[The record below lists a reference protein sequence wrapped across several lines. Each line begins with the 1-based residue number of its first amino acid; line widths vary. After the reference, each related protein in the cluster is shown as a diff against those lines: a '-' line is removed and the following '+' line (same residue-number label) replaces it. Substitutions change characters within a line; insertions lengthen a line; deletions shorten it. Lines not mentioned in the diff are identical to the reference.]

1 MIPQRPYLLRA
12 MYEWIVD
19 NGWTPH
25 ILIDTSVGDVE
36 IPEGFSDDGQVL
48 LNVSDRAVR
57 GLEFGSDKVDFSAR
71 FGGVSH
77 QVSAPVERV
86 LAIYANENGEGMAFD
101 EQASPSGEATQHYDP
116 KDDGPTDSGP
126 PDKRGPDKGGPNL
139 RVVK

>member
-25 ILIDTSVGDVE
+25 ILIDTTADDVE
-36 IPEGFSDDGQVL
+36 IPPGLSDDGQIL
-48 LNVSDRAVR
+48 LNVSERAVHA
-57 GLEFGSDKVDFSAR
+57 LEFGSERVEFSAR
-71 FGGVSH
+71 FDGVSH

-101 EQASPSGEATQHYDP
+101 HPASDGAIQDHDP
-116 KDDGPTDSGP
+116 QDDGPTDSP
-126 PDKRGPDKGGPNL
+126 PDKGGPNL